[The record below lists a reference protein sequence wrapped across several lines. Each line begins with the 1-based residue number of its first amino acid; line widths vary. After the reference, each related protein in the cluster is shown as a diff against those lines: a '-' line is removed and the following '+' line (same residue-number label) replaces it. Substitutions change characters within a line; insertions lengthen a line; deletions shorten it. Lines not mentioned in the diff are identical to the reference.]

1 MERPN
6 GRKGIGALARVWG
19 VEPKQAE
26 FTEFYESA
34 RDDCLRIVLL
44 NVGDQALAEDLV
56 AEGFT
61 RAWSSWRTVRKHP
74 APRAWVIRTAL
85 NAHVSWW
92 RRHRRETALEG
103 HDMPGPAGQESV
115 LDSTVVAALR
125 RLPFRQRQVVALR
138 LLMDLDTDTTAQV
151 LGISP
156 GTVGVHLHRAIE
168 TLRGDVALGNGRVVP
183 GAALTSPTHAP
194 GGENSHERR

>member
-26 FTEFYESA
+26 FTQFYESA

-61 RAWSSWRTVRKHP
+61 RAWSSWRTVRRHP

-115 LDSTVVAALR
+115 LDSAVVAALR
-125 RLPFRQRQVVALR
+125 RLPFRQRQVIALR

-168 TLRGDVALGNGRVVP
+168 TLRGDIAFGNGRMVS
-183 GAALTSPTHAP
+183 ARALITPSARPQR
-194 GGENSHERR
+194 GEQS

>member
-44 NVGDQALAEDLV
+44 YVGDQALAEDMV

-61 RAWSSWRTVRKHP
+61 RAWSSWRTVRRHP

-92 RRHRRETALEG
+92 RRRRRETALEG
-103 HDMPGPAGQESV
+103 HDMPGPTAQESV
-115 LDSTVVAALR
+115 LDSAVVAALR
-125 RLPFRQRQVVALR
+125 RLPARQRQVVALR

-156 GTVGVHLHRAIE
+156 GTVGVHLHRAIG
-168 TLRGDVALGNGRVVP
+168 TLRGDIAFANGRVVP
-183 GAALTSPTHAP
+183 ARAVTTPNARP
-194 GGENSHERR
+194 QRGEQS

>member
-1 MERPN
+1 METPN

-19 VEPKQAE
+19 VEPRQAE
-26 FTEFYESA
+26 FTEFYQSA

-44 NVGDQALAEDLV
+44 NVGDRALAEDLV

-61 RAWSSWRTVRKHP
+61 RAWSSWRTVRRHP

-92 RRHRRETALEG
+92 RRRRRETALAG
-103 HDMPGPAGQESV
+103 HDMPGPAGQETV
-115 LDSTVVAALR
+115 LDSAVVAALR
-125 RLPFRQRQVVALR
+125 RLPRRQRQVIALR

-168 TLRGDVALGNGRVVP
+168 TLRGDIAFGNGRVLP
-183 GAALTSPTHAP
+183 ARGLATPSARPQRGDQS
-194 GGENSHERR
+194 

>member
-6 GRKGIGALARVWG
+6 GRKGIRALARVWG

-34 RDDCLRIVLL
+34 RDDCLRIVMLS
-44 NVGDQALAEDLV
+44 VGDRALAEDLV

-61 RAWSSWRTVRKHP
+61 RAWSSWRTVRRHP

-92 RRHRRETALEG
+92 RRHRRETALAG
-103 HDMPGPAGQESV
+103 HDMPGPAGHESV
-115 LDSTVVAALR
+115 LDGAVVAALR
-125 RLPFRQRQVVALR
+125 RLPVRQRQVVALR
-138 LLMDLDTDTTAQV
+138 LLMDLDTDTTAHV

-168 TLRGDVALGNGRVVP
+168 TLRGDIAFGNGRLSP
-183 GAALTSPTHAP
+183 GAALTTPNGRP
-194 GGENSHERR
+194 QRGEQS